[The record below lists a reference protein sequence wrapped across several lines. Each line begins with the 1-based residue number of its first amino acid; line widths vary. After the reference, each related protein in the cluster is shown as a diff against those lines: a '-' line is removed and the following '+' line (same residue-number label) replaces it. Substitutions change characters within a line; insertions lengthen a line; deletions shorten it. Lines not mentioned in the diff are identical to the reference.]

1 MNAKNAYIVFTDLK
15 GFSKLSEPEIKIFY
29 NEILQELAEKI
40 IHLKKDA
47 LVWNTWGDA
56 LVAIFEDEAKVI
68 ELIFSY
74 TFYCSFY

>member
-29 NEILQELAEKI
+29 NEILQELAGKI

-47 LVWNTWGDA
+47 LVWNTWG
-56 LVAIFEDEAKVI
+56 
-68 ELIFSY
+68 
-74 TFYCSFY
+74 